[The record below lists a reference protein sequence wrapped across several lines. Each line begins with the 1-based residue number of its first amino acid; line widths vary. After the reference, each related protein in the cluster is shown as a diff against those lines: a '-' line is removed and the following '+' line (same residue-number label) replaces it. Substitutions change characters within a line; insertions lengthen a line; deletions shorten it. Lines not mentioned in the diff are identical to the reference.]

1 MSTDMGATLTGFDGT
16 GRLVNSHASSKR
28 TGSAR
33 PSPAKARP

>member
-1 MSTDMGATLTGFDGT
+1 MSTDMPSNPVNVAPT